1 MQPFLFGKQP
11 AAPTSSRNVVQ
22 TYDEAVASGTLI
34 LSASGVKCKCGAAFG
49 HDWGPLTRIK
59 RECSTRAGASWRSSQ
74 LGKRTLETQPG
85 DSAKEERE
93 RAAAIAGANAVKQR
107 RKEEQEA
114 ELREAAA
121 RAAEAAAAD
130 EPGAGATSSPS
141 LAPLF
146 AAKMKFTCGVKV
158 RPLSVKT
165 LVCASVMV
173 ERAAVTSG

>member
-1 MQPFLFGKQP
+1 MQHQ
-11 AAPTSSRNVVQ
+11 
-22 TYDEAVASGTLI
+22 
-34 LSASGVKCKCGAAFG
+34 
-49 HDWGPLTRIK
+49 
-59 RECSTRAGASWRSSQ
+59 SWRSPQ

-93 RAAAIAGANAVKQR
+93 RAAAIAGANAAKQR

-130 EPGAGATSSPS
+130 EPGAGAPSSPS

-158 RPLSVKT
+158 RPLRVKT
-165 LVCASVMV
+165 LVCASVMAGGGV
-173 ERAAVTSG
+173 VSKGFRRAARELRWSRNVSHPALWGDARSGSRWIRSG